1 VGALA
6 ATAASVKFA
15 IRRYKAPIRRPFE
28 EDIMHNAQFCGTI
41 GRLMSPQEV
50 YAATLSRSDIPSDI
64 KHEWFLCGDI
74 PEVMWDALRHERG
87 AVGFRLSAFMTP
99 ESTGYACFTVQ
110 IGRFQARFLL
120 QLGSERVE
128 WFLTDASLCGLHLSV
143 ARNNGDSAIV
153 RKFGVV
159 PSEVAPVLEI
169 AKRCRNLTEVDW
181 ITGFALA
188 VAAIGRTA
196 TVPSI
201 FDDVAVND
209 VQVIVVPPQ

>member
-1 VGALA
+1 
-6 ATAASVKFA
+6 
-15 IRRYKAPIRRPFE
+15 
-28 EDIMHNAQFCGTI
+28 MHNPEPCGVI

-74 PEVMWDALRHERG
+74 SESVWDALWYERG
-87 AVGFRLSAFMTP
+87 AVGFRLSAFTAP
-99 ESTGYACFTVQ
+99 ENTGYVCFTIQ
-110 IGRFQARFLL
+110 IGRSQARFLVP
-120 QLGSERVE
+120 LGSERVE
-128 WFLTDASLCGLHLSV
+128 WFLRDASLCGLHLSV

-159 PSEVAPVLEI
+159 PSDVTPVLEI
-169 AKRCRNLTEVDW
+169 AQRCRDLTSVDL

-196 TVPSI
+196 TVPSV
-201 FDDVAVND
+201 FDGVMVDD
-209 VQVIVVPPQ
+209 VQVIVIPPQ